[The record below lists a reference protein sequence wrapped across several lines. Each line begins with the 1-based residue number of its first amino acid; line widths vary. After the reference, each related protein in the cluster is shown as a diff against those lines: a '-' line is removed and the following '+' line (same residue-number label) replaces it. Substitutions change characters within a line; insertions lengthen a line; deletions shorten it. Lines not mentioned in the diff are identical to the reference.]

1 MDLYCLAVSEQG
13 IDDVEKYI
21 CSNLE
26 SRICQLL
33 SASSRVKQDLLQQ
46 LMYKSELDKT
56 IKEKVEKWLLLCY
69 PMIGPEA
76 AIFCQELAQSLS
88 EDLRGFAANIEE
100 KIGTNA
106 EDLRQICFE
115 ICGVFR
121 QATLPLSSLSGAV
134 RARMMVPK
142 LPRILQNS
150 ILR

>member
-1 MDLYCLAVSEQG
+1 MNLYCLAVSEQG
-13 IDDVEKYI
+13 RDDVVKYI

-26 SRICQLL
+26 SRICQHL
-33 SASSRVKQDLLQQ
+33 SASSRVKQDLLRQ

-56 IKEKVEKWLLLCY
+56 IKEIVEKLPPY
-69 PMIGPEA
+69 HFPIGLAE
-76 AIFCQELAQSLS
+76 AIFSLKLAQSK
-88 EDLRGFAANIEE
+88 DLRGFAANIEE

-121 QATLPLSSLSGAV
+121 QAKLPLSSLSGAV
-134 RARMMVPK
+134 RARMMMPK
-142 LPRILQNS
+142 LPRSLQNS